1 MKKSRV
7 VDSGSSFG
15 KVSTAGLTP
24 TVVVGSR
31 QTPHDMWS
39 NVKKGDIGAGYSP
52 IETASIDEARRRQDK
67 ADPVWKN
74 RFVYGTSSFVY
85 FVVVARTVKLPPK
98 KTGKKPINY
107 ANKLD
112 KKTRVRFAEALNR
125 NVNATASFLVKELLP
140 ISLSLMSSMTKTEEL
155 AMQLTDSKVELP
167 VTYMRGK
174 MTMAMYLRVIRFVS
188 ETFDLNEEER
198 RLMALEYTRP
208 WSQS

>member
-1 MKKSRV
+1 
-7 VDSGSSFG
+7 
-15 KVSTAGLTP
+15 
-24 TVVVGSR
+24 
-31 QTPHDMWS
+31 
-39 NVKKGDIGAGYSP
+39 
-52 IETASIDEARRRQDK
+52 
-67 ADPVWKN
+67 
-74 RFVYGTSSFVY
+74 
-85 FVVVARTVKLPPK
+85 
-98 KTGKKPINY
+98 
-107 ANKLD
+107 
-112 KKTRVRFAEALNR
+112 
-125 NVNATASFLVKELLP
+125 VKELLP